1 MMLVVYS
8 TMDWSIDRESEF
20 PLHEQ
25 VAAAVRC
32 SLQSGAL
39 VAGEKLPPASELAA
53 VLDINANTVLHAYRG
68 LRAEG
73 VLEFKRGRGVRVSP
87 DASTRSVVVEA
98 ARHLLAVGRTF
109 GYSPAALASL
119 LEDLS

>member
-1 MMLVVYS
+1 
-8 TMDWSIDRESEF
+8 MDWSIDRESEF